1 MEYRDIGSLSVSVV
15 GLGCNNFGRRIDAEA
30 SRTVVH
36 AAIDAG
42 INFFDTADVYGG
54 GRSEEYLGR
63 ALGSRRN
70 DVVIAT
76 KFGAP
81 GSSDEGVARGS
92 AVWVRN
98 ALERSLKRL
107 GTDRVDHYQLHFPD
121 PDVPIG
127 ETLGALADLVAEGK
141 VRELG
146 CSNFGSGRIREAAD
160 LADSRGTQRVCTVQ
174 NRYSVLFRGPEPKVV
189 PACAELG
196 LGLIP
201 YFPLESGLLTGKYR
215 AGQELPE
222 GTRLANM
229 AEAQREQFLGD
240 GVMERIERL
249 REYAQS
255 HDYTLLELAISWL
268 ASRPVVTTVIAGAT
282 RADQVAKNAAA
293 VTWKMTP
300 EQRAEI
306 DALLG

>member
-121 PDVPIG
+121 PDVPIE

-160 LADSRGTQRVCTVQ
+160 LADSRGTQGFCTVQ

-268 ASRPVVTTVIAGAT
+268 ASSPVVTTVIAGAT

>member
-121 PDVPIG
+121 PDVPIE

-160 LADSRGTQRVCTVQ
+160 LADSRGTQRFCTVQ

-268 ASRPVVTTVIAGAT
+268 ASSPVVTTVIAGAT